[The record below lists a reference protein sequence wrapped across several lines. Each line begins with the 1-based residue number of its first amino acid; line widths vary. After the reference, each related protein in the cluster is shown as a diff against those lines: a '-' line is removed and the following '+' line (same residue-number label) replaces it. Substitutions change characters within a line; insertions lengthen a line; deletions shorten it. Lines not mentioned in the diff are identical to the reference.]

1 MKKPVHEQI
10 RSNLQSPE
18 KLGRNV
24 NAIVLGVDVWND
36 LKDEIGSARGFLDW
50 FISFE
55 PGKDP
60 NMYGHRILISNVIG
74 EISII

>member
-10 RSNLQSPE
+10 RSKLQSPE

-24 NAIVLGVDVWND
+24 KAIVLGVDVWND
-36 LKDEIGSARGFLDW
+36 LKGEMCTARGFLNW
-50 FISFE
+50 IISFE

-74 EISII
+74 EISIV